1 MQAQP
6 AVSPELALLADLN
19 REYLRCV
26 QFSDVKRFDEI
37 LAEDFL
43 CSRPD
48 GTLVDRAKFLEQTAR
63 PAPFSNL
70 EGHDVVI
77 RVIGDVALIHARTT
91 FTMNDG
97 SPGASRYT
105 DIWAKREGK
114 WLAVAAQVTRY

>member
-6 AVSPELALLADLN
+6 AASSELAFLADLN

-37 LAEDFL
+37 LADDFL

-70 EGHDVVI
+70 QGHDVII

-91 FTMNDG
+91 FTMSDG

-105 DIWAKREGK
+105 DIWARRDGK

>member
-6 AVSPELALLADLN
+6 AASSELALLADLN

-37 LAEDFL
+37 LADDFL

-48 GTLVDRAKFLEQTAR
+48 GTLVDRVTFLEQTAR

-70 EGHDVVI
+70 QPHDVVI

-91 FTMNDG
+91 FTMHDG

-105 DIWAKREGK
+105 DIWAKRDGK

>member
-6 AVSPELALLADLN
+6 AASPEIALLADLN

-37 LAEDFL
+37 LADDFL

-70 EGHDVVI
+70 QGHDVII

-97 SPGASRYT
+97 SLGASRYT
-105 DIWAKREGK
+105 DIWAKRDGK